1 MRAEDNPGDRAPRP
15 PQEPFLLP
23 RSRYRYS
30 RWDGQQHVAPFDPDE
45 VMESLADDLLADG
58 DVRNALQR
66 IMQRGFQHRSGDR
79 TMGLQNILDRLRAQ
93 RQRQLDRHDLGGVID
108 QIKEKLEEVLKAERE
123 GIQRRLEDAR
133 SRVEEEIEG
142 DDRPASN
149 TNGHNDDAPESE
161 AGSAAGQ
168 QQPAGSAESQQQSG
182 RQRGQQQGGQSSA
195 GQSPSG
201 QAPSERSPGGQSPE
215 DALTPTLSQG
225 ERGKGE
231 SPSPL
236 DMLENIAGK
245 KLQFLDQVPED
256 VGGAVKALNDYDFMD
271 PEARE
276 KFQELLRMLQQQ
288 VLQSYFQGMQQSM
301 QSMTPEDMSQMRQ
314 MLQDLNQMLKDRA
327 EGRET
332 DFDQFKRQWGQ
343 NFPDDINSLDELV
356 EHIQNRIGQMQ
367 SLMQSMTPDQRRQL
381 QEMAEQLMGQA
392 GMSDELAELASLLD
406 QLSPPR
412 PGRQYPFRGDEPV
425 SLGEAMQLMDQLQ
438 ELDAME
444 RQIQQA
450 RDLSSLDNLDI
461 DKIRELLG
469 DEVADAVEQLR
480 ALQKILEDSGYITR
494 RGNEM
499 ELTARGMRK
508 IGEKALTDIFHNLKR
523 DSFGKHPMNYRGP
536 GGERVDESKIYEF
549 GDPFSLDMQKTLMN
563 SVIREGPGTPVRLVP
578 DDFEVYRHEL
588 VTQSSTV
595 IVLDMSRSMFL
606 RGCILAAK
614 KVAIA
619 LNSLIKGLYPRDNL
633 YIIAFSYYAREI
645 QTEDLPRLS
654 WSEWG
659 YGTNMQHAF
668 MVSRQLLARHRGGTK
683 QVILVTDGEPTAY
696 FEGGQIEFSYPPT
709 YRTFQ
714 ETLREVS
721 RCTKENI
728 RINTFM
734 MERGR
739 YLTDFVDQMTRINRG
754 RAFYATPDRLG
765 EYILVDYVDNKRKT
779 IR

>member
-1 MRAEDNPGDRAPRP
+1 MQADNVPGGRAP
-15 PQEPFLLP
+15 QSSFGP
-23 RSRYRYS
+23 RLTAFSRYRYS
-30 RWDGQQHVAPFDPDE
+30 RWDGTQQVSPFDADE
-45 VMESLADDLLADG
+45 IMENLADDLLGDG
-58 DVRNALQR
+58 DVRSALQR
-66 IMQRGFQHRSGDR
+66 ILQRGFQHRSGDR
-79 TMGLQNILDRLRAQ
+79 TMGLQNILERLRAA
-93 RQRQLDRHDLGGVID
+93 RQRQLDRHDLGGMID
-108 QIKEKLEEVLKAERE
+108 QIREKLEDVLRTERE
-123 GIQRRLEDAR
+123 GIQRRLEEARAR
-133 SRVEEEIEG
+133 SQQPPSGVEQGAEG
-142 DDRPASN
+142 AE
-149 TNGHNDDAPESE
+149 DAD
-161 AGSAAGQ
+161 AGSQGREPRGPTSQGQ
-168 QQPAGSAESQQQSG
+168 QQAGSRPS
-182 RQRGQQQGGQSSA
+182 GQQPGSPTGQDGGPQGPSQPSS
-195 GQSPSG
+195 SPSG
-201 QAPSERSPGGQSPE
+201 
-215 DALTPTLSQG
+215 
-225 ERGKGE
+225 
-231 SPSPL
+231 PSPL
-236 DMLENIAGK
+236 EMLENIAGK
-245 KLQFLDQVPED
+245 KLQYLDDVPQD
-256 VGGAVKALNDYDFMD
+256 IGGAVQALNDYDFMD

-301 QSMTPEDMSQMRQ
+301 QSLSPEDMAAMRQ
-314 MLQDLNQMLKDRA
+314 MLQDLNQMLRDRA
-327 EGRET
+327 EGREP
-332 DFDQFKRQWGQ
+332 DFDQFMQRWGQ
-343 NFPDDINSLDELV
+343 NFPGDITNLDDLV
-356 EHIQNRIGQMQ
+356 EHIQQRIGQMQ
-367 SLMQSMTPDQRRQL
+367 SILQSMSPDQRRQL
-381 QEMAEQLMGQA
+381 QEMAEQLMEQA
-392 GMSDELAELASLLD
+392 GLSEELAELADLLD
-406 QLSPPR
+406 QMA
-412 PGRQYPFRGDEPV
+412 PGARSSRQYPFRGDEPV
-425 SLGEAMQLMDQLQ
+425 SLAEAMQIMEQLQ
-438 ELDAME
+438 ELDALE

-450 RDLSSLDNLDI
+450 RDLSSLEDLDI
-461 DKIRELLG
+461 EKVRQLLG
-469 DEVADAVEQLR
+469 DDEANALEQLR
-480 ALQKILEDSGYITR
+480 ELQKILEEAGYVTR

-563 SVIREGPGTPVRLVP
+563 SVVREGPGTPVRLTP

-614 KVAIA
+614 KVAVA

-645 QTEDLPRLS
+645 NTEDLPHLS

-721 RCTKENI
+721 RCTRENI

-739 YLTDFVDQMTRINRG
+739 YLTDFVDQMTKINRG